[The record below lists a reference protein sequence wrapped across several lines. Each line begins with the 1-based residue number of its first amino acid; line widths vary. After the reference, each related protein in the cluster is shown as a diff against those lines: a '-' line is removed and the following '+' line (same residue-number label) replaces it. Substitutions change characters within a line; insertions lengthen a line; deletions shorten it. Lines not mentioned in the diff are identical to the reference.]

1 MKKFLNFINIVFGL
15 LLIALIGWGVIAFLR
30 LYWQSVTSLEPN
42 LASAIIAASATL
54 IVAVLTVVIGKYY
67 ERKQEIENQQREKK
81 IEVYEQ
87 FMEKWFDKLLVM
99 SKSKDKNKNVLDD
112 EEFVQFLS
120 EFTRKLILWG
130 SNDVVKK
137 YSSFRQ
143 GSLTP
148 TQDSSPYAVLY
159 NFEQVLF
166 EIRKDIGHSNQT
178 LKPGDLLT
186 LFINDLQQATKKS
199 KGK

>member
-15 LLIALIGWGVIAFLR
+15 ILIALIGWGIVAFLR
-30 LYWQSVTSLEPN
+30 LYWQSVTTLEPN

-67 ERKQEIENQQREKK
+67 ERKQEIENRQREKK

-87 FMEKWFDKLLVM
+87 FMEKWFDKLFVM
-99 SKSKDKNKNVLDD
+99 SQSKDKNENVLDD
-112 EEFVQFLS
+112 QEFTQFLR

-148 TQDSSPYAVLY
+148 TQGSSPYALLY

-166 EIRKDIGHSNQT
+166 EIRKDIGHSNQN
-178 LKPGDLLT
+178 LKAGDLLT
-186 LFINDLQQATKKS
+186 LFINDLQQATKS
-199 KGK
+199 KGKK